1 MHMLA
6 TSGDWPQF
14 LSGDPIRITGEL
26 ITCRDGVLN
35 KIFIHKSE
43 QAKALFAGKIIYFCG
58 PTPAPPG
65 RVIGSCGPT
74 TSSRMEPY
82 FEQLCQAGVRAL
94 IGKGQISADA
104 AQILAKYKVPYF
116 VGIGGAGALLA
127 TKVRAAE
134 VIAYPELGTEA
145 VYRLEVEDFPAVVG

>member
-1 MHMLA
+1 MINLNSEE
-6 TSGDWPQF
+6 TWPELEKGQPVQ
-14 LSGDPIRITGEL
+14 LTGKL

-35 KIFIHKSE
+35 KIFMQNPNE
-43 QAKALFAGKIIYFCG
+43 ATTLFAGKIVYFCG

-94 IGKGQISADA
+94 MGKGQISAE
-104 AQILAKYKVPYF
+104 AQAVLEQYNVTYL

-127 TKVRAAE
+127 TKVTAAE
-134 VIAYPELGTEA
+134 VTAYPELGTEA
-145 VYRLEVEDFPAVVG
+145 VYRLEVADFPAVVG